1 MTWTPGLIPDQQGR
15 TFVVTGAYG
24 GLGRV
29 VTATLADRGA
39 TVVMACRDVERAREF
54 ARDIDGDIVVER
66 LELADLASVREF
78 ADRRGEVDVLIN
90 NAGLMNIPF
99 ARTAD
104 GFEMQFGVNHLGH
117 FALTGL
123 LLDRIT
129 DRVVSVSSISH
140 KWIRALHLD
149 DLQFECRRYSRS
161 GAYAQS
167 KLATLMFAR
176 ELQDRLE
183 RAGSATRSYAVH
195 PGVAPTGLVART
207 GTPLDLVAEPFIGLV
222 GQSRAAAARSM
233 LFAATAPEADPGTY
247 WGPTRLMHT
256 RGPVAATPSSS
267 LSRDPALRQRL
278 WEESERA
285 TGLRFPIAPTATGT
299 VHEAH

>member
-1 MTWTPGLIPDQQGR
+1 MTWTPDLIPDQQGR

-24 GLGRV
+24 GLGQV
-29 VTATLADRGA
+29 VTSTLAARGA
-39 TVVMACRDVERAREF
+39 TVVMACRDLDRARAF
-54 ARDIDGDIVVER
+54 AQNTDGDIVVER
-66 LELADLASVREF
+66 LDLADLESVRQF
-78 ADRRGEVDVLIN
+78 ADRLGELDVLIN

-123 LLDRIT
+123 LLDRIA

-140 KWIRALHLD
+140 KWIRALYID
-149 DLQFECRRYSRS
+149 DLQFERRRYSRS

-176 ELQDRLE
+176 ELQHRLD
-183 RAGSATRSYAVH
+183 RAGSPTRSYAVH

-222 GQSRAAAARSM
+222 GQSRASAARSL
-233 LFAATAPEADPGTY
+233 LFAATDRDADPATY
-247 WGPTRLMHT
+247 WGPTRLLHT

-267 LSRDPALRQRL
+267 LSRDHALRQRL

-285 TGLRFPIAPTATGT
+285 TGISYPIAPTATGT